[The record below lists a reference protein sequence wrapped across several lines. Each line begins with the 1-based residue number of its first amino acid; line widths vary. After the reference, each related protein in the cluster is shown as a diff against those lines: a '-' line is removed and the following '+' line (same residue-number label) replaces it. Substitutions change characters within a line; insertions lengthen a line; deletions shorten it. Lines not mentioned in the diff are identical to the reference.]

1 MTGWA
6 AILAIGFFLG
16 MRHATDA
23 DHVLAVSTIV
33 TKYRSV
39 RHAALIGVFWGVGH
53 TLTILVVG
61 GGIVLFGWV
70 IPPRVGLSME
80 FSVGLMLI
88 VLGVLSL
95 RGALRRAGALAIGQ
109 AAGPGVGSGPDPTH
123 RHGDYIHT
131 HPHRPGTGGHPH
143 APERTPVAWLDRR
156 FGRLAVYRPVRPM
169 LVGMVHGLAGSAAVA
184 LLVMTALRSP
194 GASVFYLLLF
204 GAGTIIGM
212 MMVTAVI
219 ATPLARTT
227 ASATINRR
235 FRLVAGVLSL
245 AFGLYLAWRV
255 GIVDGLFAG
264 TVNWQPH

>member
-1 MTGWA
+1 MSGWA

-16 MRHATDA
+16 IRHATDA

-39 RHAALIGVFWGVGH
+39 RHAAMIGVFWGVGH
-53 TLTILVVG
+53 TLTILIVG

-80 FSVGLMLI
+80 FSVGVMLI
-88 VLGVLSL
+88 LLGVVSL
-95 RGALRRAGALAIGQ
+95 RGAFRRAGAMAIGQ
-109 AAGPGVGSGPDPTH
+109 TSGTVDRAAPDPTH

-131 HPHRPGTGGHPH
+131 HAHRPGSGPHPH

-156 FGRLAVYRPVRPM
+156 FGRLAVYRPVRPL
-169 LVGMVHGLAGSAAVA
+169 LVGMVHGMAGSAAVA

-212 MMVTAVI
+212 MVITAVI
-219 ATPLARTT
+219 ATPLAMGA
-227 ASATINRR
+227 ASARVSR
-235 FRLVAGVLSL
+235 GLRLAAGALSL

-255 GIVDGLFAG
+255 GIVDGLLGAAPG
-264 TVNWQPH
+264 WQPH